1 MQAIHIGQGLRDRDW
16 PRAIGAALS
25 ALLVIVRHKENF
37 KKLLAGTESKF
48 SLHSKP
54 KE

>member
-25 ALLVIVRHKENF
+25 ALLI
-37 KKLLAGTESKF
+37 LAHLPASAAEPES
-48 SLHSKP
+48 SQPQQRWHS
-54 KE
+54 